1 VLLSVLNVGGG
12 VGGGE
17 TVGQLQQVL
26 LLPPLFLA
34 GTMFMY
40 ATCKK
45 RGCCPSD
52 GPDCGGTF
60 DCLVPSEGGA
70 GQYEKW
76 RSIAME
82 ELEDEKERLRRQLA
96 AKDAREQQLEA
107 ETGQL
112 KEETGQLKEETG
124 QLKAQLKEETGQ
136 LKAQLKEETGQ
147 LKAQLAEEADQHKTE
162 ADQCKAETGQLKA
175 ENRKLL
181 VELTDLRQGGTSAAT
196 ARD

>member
-1 VLLSVLNVGGG
+1 MSLSLLVLLSVLNVGGG

-17 TVGQLQQVL
+17 TVGQFQQVL
-26 LLPPLFLA
+26 LLAPLFIA
-34 GTMFMY
+34 GTMLVY

-45 RGCCPSD
+45 RGCWPSD
-52 GPDCGGTF
+52 GPDCGGAF

-70 GQYEKW
+70 GQVEKW
-76 RSIAME
+76 QSIAME
-82 ELEDEKERLRRQLA
+82 ELEDEKQRLRRQLA
-96 AKDAREQQLEA
+96 SKDAREQQLEA

-112 KEETGQLKEETG
+112 KEETGQLK
-124 QLKAQLKEETGQ
+124 AQLT
-136 LKAQLKEETGQ
+136 
-147 LKAQLAEEADQHKTE
+147 EEADQR
-162 ADQCKAETGQLKA
+162 KAETGQLKA